1 MKRLALVLLA
11 SALGFASTG
20 CAIKRG
26 RYDVPDIPLPSAYP
40 RAEPAPAVPP
50 AVPAAGAPATHQLD
64 KVLPEWWRM
73 LRSPELDGLVARAL
87 ADNQELRAA
96 DQRWLQ
102 AKARAAQAGADRLPV
117 VTGSV
122 QRRRESAAG
131 EVGGSVTGGHTPAR
145 DIGQVGL
152 RADLRLDIWGE
163 RQAMFESA
171 DLQQWR
177 ARFLRDEV
185 QRTVVA
191 NVVSAYLDYLSFD
204 DRLRVAMETDAAV
217 SDMLSDIEMRLEK
230 GDANLIEME
239 QQRAAVYAVKATI
252 PTLELQRD
260 EALNNLALQVGAA
273 PGALKLGGKGLASLS
288 FPAVLPD
295 LPSALLLRRPDIR
308 VVEARLLAAE
318 ADVDVARSRLLP
330 PLDLSAQAGYGS
342 QYMSRLFEP
351 STLFWNV
358 LASLSVTLFDHGR
371 RDNEVAYSK
380 AVREEL
386 VATYARTIYGAVREV
401 DDALN
406 GIRLGGRR
414 LEAQR
419 QSAQASR
426 RAWDYSRES
435 YRAGGIDHL
444 LLLDTERN
452 YHRNLDEQ
460 HVIDR
465 ARYRSLVN
473 LFTAL
478 GGGVASAEALPG
490 KGRRPAAA
498 AAQGTVQE
506 GEAERA
512 TPGDGTAADGT
523 AGNGTAVHG
532 APGKTG
538 PWHLE
543 LDSVARQRDVAATWR
558 ALQKRWPALMR
569 ERALAARRGPE
580 GAAPLRVFLGGFAGS
595 EQAEQACGEL
605 RAQKIACRL
614 VAPDAPEL
622 AQP

>member
-1 MKRLALVLLA
+1 LQVYKRLALAVVASLLGG
-11 SALGFASTG
+11 ALSG

-26 RYDVPDIPLPSAYP
+26 HYDVPEVPLPPTYP
-40 RAEPAPAVPP
+40 HAAQPEPAPATAP
-50 AVPAAGAPATHQLD
+50 AVAASASSQQLD
-64 KVLPEWWRM
+64 KALPEWWRL
-73 LRSPELDGLVARAL
+73 LRSPELDRLVAQAL
-87 ADNQELRAA
+87 AANQELRAA
-96 DQRWLQ
+96 EQRWLQ
-102 AKARAAQAGADRLPV
+102 ARARAAQAGADRLPL
-117 VTGSV
+117 VTGSA

-131 EVGGSVTGGHTPAR
+131 EVGGSVTGGHTPTR

-185 QRTVVA
+185 QRNVVA

-204 DRLRVAMETDAAV
+204 DRLQVATETDAAV
-217 SDMLSDIEMRLEK
+217 SDMLAAIETRLEK
-230 GDANLIEME
+230 GDATLVELE

-260 EALNNLALQVGAA
+260 EALNNLAVQVGAA
-273 PGALKLGGKGLASLS
+273 PGTLQLTGKGLASLS
-288 FPAVLPD
+288 FPSVLPGM
-295 LPSALLLRRPDIR
+295 PSALLLHRPDIR

-318 ADVDVARSRLLP
+318 ADVDTARTRLLP

-358 LASLSVTLFDHGR
+358 LASLSVTLFDHGK
-371 RDNEVAYSK
+371 RDNEVVYSK
-380 AVREEL
+380 AVRQEL
-386 VATYARTIYGAVREV
+386 VETYARTIFSAVREV

-406 GIRLGGRR
+406 GIRLGSRR

-419 QSAQASR
+419 QAAEASR

-435 YRAGGIDHL
+435 YRAGAIDHL

-465 ARYRSLVN
+465 ARYRALVN
-473 LFTAL
+473 LFAAL
-478 GGGVASAEALPG
+478 GGGVAGAEALPG
-490 KGRRPAAA
+490 KGRRPAAPA
-498 AAQGTVQE
+498 EGQGTVVE
-506 GEAERA
+506 
-512 TPGDGTAADGT
+512 
-523 AGNGTAVHG
+523 TAV
-532 APGKTG
+532 P
-538 PWHLE
+538 
-543 LDSVARQRDVAATWR
+543 AAVGQPRVIGT
-558 ALQKRWPALMR
+558 
-569 ERALAARRGPE
+569 RGLIKP
-580 GAAPLRVFLGGFAGS
+580 
-595 EQAEQACGEL
+595 
-605 RAQKIACRL
+605 
-614 VAPDAPEL
+614 
-622 AQP
+622 

>member
-1 MKRLALVLLA
+1 MQVLNRLAQVSLAGVLGLLLA
-11 SALGFASTG
+11 G
-20 CAIKRG
+20 CAIKRD
-26 RYDVPDIPLPSAYP
+26 RYDVPEIPVPSAYP
-40 RAEPAPAVPP
+40 HASPAVEAPPAPAT
-50 AVPAAGAPATHQLD
+50 PAAVAPVARHSLD
-64 KVLPEWWRM
+64 SALPEWWRL
-73 LRSPELDGLVARAL
+73 LRSAELDGLVARAL
-87 ADNQELRAA
+87 AENQELRAA
-96 DQRWLQ
+96 DQRVHQ
-102 AKARAAQAGADRLPV
+102 AQARAAQAGAERLPL

-177 ARFLRDEV
+177 ARFLRDDV
-185 QRTVVA
+185 QRKVVA
-191 NVVSAYLDYLSFD
+191 DVVSAYLDYLSFN
-204 DRLRVAMETDAAV
+204 DRLRVATETDAAV
-217 SDMLSDIEMRLEK
+217 SEMLSDIEVRLEK

-239 QQRAAVYAVKATI
+239 QQRAAVFAVKATI

-260 EALNNLALQVGAA
+260 EALNNLSVLVGAA
-273 PGALKLGGKGLASLS
+273 PGGLRLEGKGLGSLS
-288 FPAVLPD
+288 FPSVLPD
-295 LPSALLLRRPDIR
+295 MPSALLLRRPDIR
-308 VVEARLLAAE
+308 MVEARLLAAE
-318 ADVDVARSRLLP
+318 ADLDVARSRLLP

-371 RDNEVAYSK
+371 RDNEVAFSK

-386 VATYARTIYGAVREV
+386 VETYARGIYGAVREV

-419 QSAQASR
+419 HAAQASR

-435 YRAGGIDHL
+435 YRSGGIDHL

-473 LFTAL
+473 LFAAL
-478 GGGVASAEALPG
+478 GGGVPGAQALPG
-490 KGRRPAAA
+490 KGRRPAAPS
-498 AAQGTVQE
+498 AQGSVLEGSGQSEVPGTRGAVQ
-506 GEAERA
+506 
-512 TPGDGTAADGT
+512 P
-523 AGNGTAVHG
+523 
-532 APGKTG
+532 
-538 PWHLE
+538 
-543 LDSVARQRDVAATWR
+543 
-558 ALQKRWPALMR
+558 
-569 ERALAARRGPE
+569 
-580 GAAPLRVFLGGFAGS
+580 
-595 EQAEQACGEL
+595 
-605 RAQKIACRL
+605 
-614 VAPDAPEL
+614 
-622 AQP
+622 